1 MQQNLW
7 NKMKTV
13 LRGSSQLYVST
24 LKQANKMKKTNN
36 NKSRERKPVGT
47 PKTTEAFSTAL
58 AHLQPDGKT
67 TLLGQRQKLPPH

>member
-1 MQQNLW
+1 
-7 NKMKTV
+7 
-13 LRGSSQLYVST
+13 
-24 LKQANKMKKTNN
+24 MKKTNN